1 MNKPLLLTA
10 SFAALAMVSCKNSE
24 FEGYTK
30 AENGMHYKFYNHDE
44 NGVKP
49 KEGDGVA
56 FSFMIKQYSKD
67 STLVDSKQVTS
78 DGSGIF
84 KYLLPKSSFSGSIE
98 DALSMMSTGDSASFI
113 ISADSFFLRTQ
124 RAKELPPHIKP
135 GEHLA
140 VYLKV
145 TEVKS
150 KADIDADNKK
160 AQAEMEKKMKEYQE
174 KEQAVW
180 EKYLADNKITQKPT
194 ESGLILVETK
204 KGSGP
209 KPKAGDVIKVAY
221 TGRLMDG
228 TMFDTSNEAEAKA
241 GNIYYEGRP
250 YEPIEFPVGTGRV
263 IAGWEEAFMMMNKG
277 TKAKLIIP
285 SNLGYGPQGNGP
297 VIHPYAPLVF
307 DVELVEVSGPQAT
320 ATPVSPGK

>member
-10 SFAALAMVSCKNSE
+10 SVAALAMVSCKNSE

-30 AENGMHYKFYNHDE
+30 AENGLNYKFYNQDE

-56 FSFMIKQYSKD
+56 FSFVIKQYSKD
-67 STLVDSKQVTS
+67 STLVDSKQVTA

-84 KYLLPKSSFSGSIE
+84 KYLLPKSSFTGSIE
-98 DALSMMSTGDSASFI
+98 DALGMMSKGDSASFI

-140 VYLKV
+140 VFLKV

-150 KADIDADNKK
+150 KEEIEADNKK
-160 AQAEMEKKMKEYQE
+160 AQAEMEKKMQEFQE
-174 KEQAVW
+174 KEKATW
-180 EKYLADNKITQKPT
+180 DKYLADNKITQKPT
-194 ESGLILVETK
+194 ESGLIFIETK
-204 KGSGP
+204 KGTGP
-209 KPKAGDVIKVAY
+209 KAKEGDVVKVAY

-228 TMFDTSNEAEAKA
+228 TMFDTSSEADAKA

-250 YEPIEFPVGTGRV
+250 YQPYELTLGAHMV
-263 IAGWEEAFMMMNKG
+263 IAGWEEALLKMSKG
-277 TKAKLIIP
+277 SKAKVLVP
-285 SNLGYGPQGNGP
+285 SSLGYGPQGNGP
-297 VIHPYAPLVF
+297 VIHPYAPLTF
-307 DVELVEVSGPQAT
+307 ELELAELSGPQAT
-320 ATPVSPGK
+320 ATPVPPGK